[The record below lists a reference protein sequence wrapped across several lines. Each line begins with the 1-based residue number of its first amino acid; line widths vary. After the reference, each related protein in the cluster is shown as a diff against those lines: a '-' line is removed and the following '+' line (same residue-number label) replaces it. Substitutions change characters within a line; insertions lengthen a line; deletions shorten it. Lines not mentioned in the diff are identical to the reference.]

1 MTEKERFADL
11 IGTVT
16 PLKTPLLAE
25 GFGRQAKILQ
35 RRRIEAQRIRQAAD
49 IRETLAVNLA
59 HIPEGRFRALA
70 AGRLPLA
77 TATSLAVELG
87 PAAGALPA
95 FACLREDLL
104 TSIARGLGQ
113 LLGELVAHPAKTTEA
128 LLLRL
133 REESCTLG
141 KRVEVNCGGDR
152 RVTGVALDILPD
164 TALLVKTDAGEEL
177 PITAGDVGVLP
188 MGP

>member
-1 MTEKERFADL
+1 MTEKECFADL

-77 TATSLAVELG
+77 REIDLHGFFVDEALRYLG
-87 PAAGALPA
+87 
-95 FACLREDLL
+95 DM
-104 TSIARGLGQ
+104 
-113 LLGELVAHPAKTTEA
+113 LGERKNRREECWLVVHGKGRNSPHYDRAPLKQAVLDMLLRHPAVNALVSVHDKDGLSGAAWIEVGAGKTGRNT
-128 LLLRL
+128 R
-133 REESCTLG
+133 
-141 KRVEVNCGGDR
+141 
-152 RVTGVALDILPD
+152 
-164 TALLVKTDAGEEL
+164 
-177 PITAGDVGVLP
+177 
-188 MGP
+188 